1 MEAWWAGIPA
11 LEQALFLIGAPSA
24 LILLIQTILLLF
36 SGGGGDQTDSD
47 TSGLCDG
54 DCDADAGLNL
64 DSDVDLDGG
73 PDTELVA
80 DPDGSLSPDEDGGA
94 DAGADHGLRLFSVR
108 GIIGFLAV
116 GSWAGIAALECGLRP
131 VLALIIALASGL
143 LSLVLIAKLIQL
155 LAGLQENGTV
165 SQRSALGESGTVYI
179 PIPARRHG
187 AGKVQ
192 LVLGEQLMEL
202 DAVTEGEAMPTGTQ
216 VRVTDLSGG
225 QLVVERD
232 D

>member
-80 DPDGSLSPDEDGGA
+80 DPDGGA

-179 PIPARRHG
+179 PIPARRRG

-225 QLVVERD
+225 LLVVERD